1 MSAKA
6 YATEYDDVVT
16 IFAEWSQG
24 QIGRVLKEL
33 LKDLGGEGSV
43 VSEIE
48 LIEMLLGDDIKEHLD
63 ALVEGYGPLREV
75 IKKRLR
81 DSKRF

>member
-1 MSAKA
+1 MSVKA

-63 ALVEGYGPLREV
+63 ALVEG
-75 IKKRLR
+75 
-81 DSKRF
+81 

>member
-63 ALVEGYGPLREV
+63 ALVEG
-75 IKKRLR
+75 
-81 DSKRF
+81 

>member
-1 MSAKA
+1 MSVKA

-16 IFAEWSQG
+16 IFAEWLQG

-63 ALVEGYGPLREV
+63 ALVEG
-75 IKKRLR
+75 
-81 DSKRF
+81 